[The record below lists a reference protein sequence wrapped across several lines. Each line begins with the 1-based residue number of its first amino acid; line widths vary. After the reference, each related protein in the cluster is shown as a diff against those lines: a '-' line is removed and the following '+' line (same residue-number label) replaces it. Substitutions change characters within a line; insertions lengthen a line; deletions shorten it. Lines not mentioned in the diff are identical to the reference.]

1 MTVEIAA
8 VPTVLRE
15 RGYRFFFYA
24 ADRYEPPHIQVQ
36 RGESSAKV
44 WLDPLEFARVKGFRP
59 HECNEILKITK
70 AHLEE
75 FLRVWYRKFGG
86 LAND

>member
-1 MTVEIAA
+1 M
-8 VPTVLRE
+8 PTVLRE

-24 ADRYEPPHIQVQ
+24 ADRYEPPHIHVQ
-36 RGESSAKV
+36 RERSSAKL
-44 WLDPLEFARVKGFRP
+44 WLDPIEIARVKHFRP
-59 HECNEILKITK
+59 QELNEIVRITE

-75 FLRVWYRKFGG
+75 FLAVWYRQFGG